1 MHWGS
6 GPGLTTRRIGETGG
20 TETETL
26 SLAQIPSH
34 DHALVGSQEDDDS
47 TLPGGN
53 YYGGLSAAYVTPAAG
68 TLGAM
73 ANGSLSNA
81 GSGQA
86 HTNRQ
91 PFLTLNFIIALLGVY
106 PSRS

>member
-6 GPGLTTRRIGETGG
+6 GPGLTTRRIGESGG
-20 TETETL
+20 SEFETL
-26 SLAQIPSH
+26 SLAQMPSH

-53 YYGGLSAAYVTPAAG
+53 YYGGLSAAYVSPAAG

-73 ANGSLSNA
+73 ASESLPIA
-81 GSGQA
+81 GGGQA

-91 PFLTLNFIIALLGVY
+91 PFLTVNFIIALLGVY